1 MAVATGVAPLMSV
14 GLCGFARGE
23 QGSSAASSR
32 SPAAAK
38 LRSSSAFLVGPG
50 TRAGAFSKAIVGK
63 RMCKALGLFEGP
75 TDPPQRW
82 PIHSRLPGN
91 NNREK

>member
-1 MAVATGVAPLMSV
+1 MSV
-14 GLCGFARGE
+14 GLRGITRGRR
-23 QGSSAASSR
+23 GSGATSSHSR
-32 SPAAAK
+32 AGAK
-38 LRSSSAFLVGPG
+38 LRSSPAFLAGPG
-50 TRAGAFSKAIVGK
+50 TRAGAFSKPIVGE

-91 NNREK
+91 NNQEK